1 MTFTPYDILL
11 VLAAVTALAL
21 AILAWHRKLNRGATS
36 FALLMLAVALWCSG
50 HIMEMSAADLSGKIF
65 WADIQF
71 IAIVSI
77 PVFWIAFILPYTGH
91 TARLPLSRAVCL
103 SIVPAVSLVMAW
115 TNNLHG
121 FFFSNSEIITKNNFS
136 FLTRAFN
143 TGFWI
148 HSFYSYLL
156 LLIGTILLIRT
167 ILRTSNPYRGRS
179 VLLLAGALTP
189 WACNALYIFRIGPFA
204 YFDLTPFGFT
214 LSGLLFGLGI
224 FQFHFL
230 DIVPI
235 AYGTVF
241 HNMNEGLILLDPGS
255 RIINL
260 NPAARKILDV
270 KTSEAIGAQVT
281 EVFSRWPDL
290 LEGYRGHNMN
300 YDFEFKKN
308 NSGLIY
314 NVAVSHL
321 YMKKILRG
329 YLITMRDITA
339 HKKSE
344 TELRKSEEMFKAL
357 SENAADII
365 YTLEAD
371 GSFSYVNPA
380 WKKILGYSR
389 QETLGMYF
397 IEFTRKEDSER
408 SVQIFRELIKDR
420 RVFTDTIIKL
430 QHRDGSIRVF
440 TGSASPNIDASG
452 KIIGITGSLK
462 DITDQQKLATE
473 LQQAHKMEAVGT
485 LASAIVH
492 DFNNIFMAIQ
502 GNISLIRKRIDQEEY
517 AYQKIR
523 NIEQSVDKGTEL
535 TRQLLSF
542 VLGSQYVVTPT
553 NLNDIVRR
561 TSNMFSSGSKQI
573 KIYKHYQNNLWLVD
587 LDPVQVGKVLMNIYK
602 NAAEAMDGKGEL
614 YVGTKNITL
623 GTHFVKPFRAA
634 PGKYVEISIRDTG
647 CGMSEEIKQ
656 KIFEP
661 FFTTREP
668 GKGSGLGLSFA
679 YGIIKSHNGFIDV
692 HTKENEGSA
701 FDIYLPADSK
711 QGMNR

>member
-77 PVFWIAFILPYTGH
+77 PVFWIAFILPYTGQ
-91 TARLPLSRAVCL
+91 TARLPLNRAVCL

-136 FLTRAFN
+136 FLIRTFN

-189 WACNALYIFRIGPFA
+189 WACNALYIFRIEPFA

-235 AYGTVF
+235 AYDTVF

-357 SENAADII
+357 SENASDII
-365 YTLEAD
+365 YTLDAD

-430 QHRDGSIRVF
+430 QHKDGSIRVF
-440 TGSASPNIDASG
+440 TGSASPNIDAAG

-462 DITDQQKLATE
+462 DLTDQQKLATE

-623 GTHFVKPFRAA
+623 GTHFVKPFRAVS
-634 PGKYVEISIRDTG
+634 GKYVEISIRDTG

-679 YGIIKSHNGFIDV
+679 RAV
-692 HTKENEGSA
+692 A
-701 FDIYLPADSK
+701 
-711 QGMNR
+711 

>member
-1 MTFTPYDILL
+1 
-11 VLAAVTALAL
+11 
-21 AILAWHRKLNRGATS
+21 
-36 FALLMLAVALWCSG
+36 
-50 HIMEMSAADLSGKIF
+50 
-65 WADIQF
+65 
-71 IAIVSI
+71 
-77 PVFWIAFILPYTGH
+77 
-91 TARLPLSRAVCL
+91 
-103 SIVPAVSLVMAW
+103 
-115 TNNLHG
+115 
-121 FFFSNSEIITKNNFS
+121 
-136 FLTRAFN
+136 
-143 TGFWI
+143 
-148 HSFYSYLL
+148 
-156 LLIGTILLIRT
+156 
-167 ILRTSNPYRGRS
+167 
-179 VLLLAGALTP
+179 
-189 WACNALYIFRIGPFA
+189 
-204 YFDLTPFGFT
+204 
-214 LSGLLFGLGI
+214 
-224 FQFHFL
+224 
-230 DIVPI
+230 
-235 AYGTVF
+235 
-241 HNMNEGLILLDPGS
+241 MNEGLILLDPGS

-357 SENAADII
+357 SENASDII
-365 YTLEAD
+365 YTLDAD

-440 TGSASPNIDASG
+440 TGSASPNIDAAG